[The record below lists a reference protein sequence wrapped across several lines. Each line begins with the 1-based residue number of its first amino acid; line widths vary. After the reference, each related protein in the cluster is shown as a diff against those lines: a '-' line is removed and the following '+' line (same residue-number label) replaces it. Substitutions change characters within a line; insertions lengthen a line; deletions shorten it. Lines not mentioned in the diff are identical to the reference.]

1 MKYKCLVFD
10 HDDTIVNST
19 ATIHYPCFQEYL
31 NLHYPGEKL
40 TLDEYFRENFT
51 IGFLGMCQNY
61 HMTAEQIRQEEI
73 FWKEYVQKHIP
84 NAYPGIKEI
93 MQRHKEAGV
102 LITVVSHSLKE
113 NILRDFKY
121 NHLPQPDLVYGWE
134 LPNELRKPSSYPLEQ
149 IMQKF
154 SLQPEELLVIDD
166 AKPGYDMA
174 RKCHVKF
181 AAVGW
186 ANSVVEIEKFMRQN
200 CDIYLKTIEDL
211 DNYLKD

>member
-1 MKYKCLVFD
+1 
-10 HDDTIVNST
+10 
-19 ATIHYPCFQEYL
+19 
-31 NLHYPGEKL
+31 
-40 TLDEYFRENFT
+40 
-51 IGFLGMCQNY
+51 MCQKY

-84 NAYPGIKEI
+84 NAYPGIKKI
-93 MQRHKEAGV
+93 MQRHKEAGG

-113 NILRDFKY
+113 NILRDFQY
-121 NHLPQPDLVYGWE
+121 NNLPQPDLVYGWE

-154 SLQPEELLVIDD
+154 SLQPKELLVIDD

-174 RKCHVKF
+174 KKCHVKF

-186 ANSVVEIEKFMRQN
+186 ANNVAEIEQFMRQN
-200 CDIYLKTIEDL
+200 CDIYLKTVEDL